1 MRFHPVIVV
10 GHVRVSAGV
19 EEESGGDG
27 GGGSRVA
34 FVDVVVVGC
43 T

>member
-27 GGGSRVA
+27 GGSRVA